1 MNTSG
6 AFVDCSEISKADFFS
21 FFVLF
26 SLSQSLIYIFNIVL
40 LVQVLLNSHFW
51 DSHSWGCKD
60 LINMETQRLA
70 IFLFSLYVSNY
81 GLFFF
86 FFWKLL
92 PGNTFLKFK
101 VLWEPWRFPLKCLIR
116 NLARCWILKVKMLD
130 KYVRTVKLVAALITK
145 TTWKRFLNMRGTKR
159 EKNRLSRSGVR
170 IYLTMYL

>member
-81 GLFFF
+81 GFFF
-86 FFWKLL
+86 FLETSARQHVFKIQSSLGTLAISLEMSNQKPGPLL
-92 PGNTFLKFK
+92 NFK
-101 VLWEPWRFPLKCLIR
+101 SENVGQICS
-116 NLARCWILKVKMLD
+116 NG
-130 KYVRTVKLVAALITK
+130 K
-145 TTWKRFLNMRGTKR
+145 TC
-159 EKNRLSRSGVR
+159 SCADH
-170 IYLTMYL
+170 